1 MEREIIYLTNGE
13 TIRSQVNGKTLD
25 GTRGFVL
32 VTLDT
37 GNLRRSLMESA
48 EIDVVKRPDGEWQE
62 VNNVQNIRGWGR
74 SNQPANWPCWIYPVY

>member
-1 MEREIIYLTNGE
+1 MDREIIHLTNGE

-37 GNLRRSLMESA
+37 GNVRRSLLESA
-48 EIDVVKRPDGEWQE
+48 EIEVVKRIDGEWQE
-62 VNNVQNIRGWGR
+62 AVTKIG
-74 SNQPANWPCWIYPVY
+74 